1 MKGRDVARVT
11 TRRTAWLAAV
21 AFALASC
28 HFAPG
33 VETPPPLSPIPG
45 PSEIRAIGTI
55 VGESSR
61 DSTTEFTLA
70 DGRVITVDFSTTR
83 QIGLPGGSPAILVLG
98 HDDEGD
104 WAAQVGHQDGTPEG
118 CHVLNQLGYELGD
131 SLAISGVRW
140 RKAPTFRA
148 NVPEPR
154 LGQPYEDG
162 TRFCLDD
169 MGLVSGLLPAEG
181 T

>member
-1 MKGRDVARVT
+1 MKRRDVVRVT
-11 TRRTAWLAAV
+11 TRRTTWLAAV
-21 AFALASC
+21 VFLLASC
-28 HFAPG
+28 AISQG

-61 DSTTEFTLA
+61 DSTTEFKLS
-70 DGRVITVDFSTTR
+70 DGRVITVDFATTR
-83 QIGLPGGSPAILVLG
+83 QIGQPGGSPAILVLG

-104 WAAQVGHQDGTPEG
+104 WVAEVGHQDGTPEG

-131 SLAISGVRW
+131 SLAIGGIRW
-140 RKAPTFRA
+140 LKAPRFRA
-148 NVPEPR
+148 NVPQPR
-154 LGQPYEDG
+154 LGQPYADG

-169 MGLVSGLLPAEG
+169 LGRVSGLLPAEG